1 MSEQTGVNVSEQVS
15 EQTEQTV
22 TRPAAK
28 VPFMEPMI
36 STPEDVL
43 EATTLFQGPTVDVS
57 TL

>member
-15 EQTEQTV
+15 DKGEETV
-22 TRPAAK
+22 TRPALK
-28 VPFMEPMI
+28 VPFIEPMV

-57 TL
+57 TV